1 MFGLNKLTLLAIG
14 AVVLAVAAGAIGAV
28 VNGWRLG
35 KELET
40 TKLTHTKA
48 LLDAAEKAAERQTD
62 MEVAKNEAIEKAQA
76 EAAKLAADAAR
87 AKSERDRLRRDLKAS
102 RDALPNATCASAT
115 AHAQTLNDVFGECV
129 ERYQEVAGKAD
140 AHALDTE
147 TLFRSW
153 KAIKEAE

>member
-14 AVVLAVAAGAIGAV
+14 AVVLAIAAGAIGAV

-76 EAAKLAADAAR
+76 EATKLAADAAR
-87 AKSERDRLRRDLKAS
+87 AKSERDRLRRDLQAS
-102 RDALPNATCASAT
+102 RDALSNATCPSTT
-115 AHAQTLNDVFGECV
+115 AHAQTLNELFAECV
-129 ERYQEVAGKAD
+129 ERYSEVAAAAD
-140 AHALDTE
+140 AHALDAE
-147 TLFRSW
+147 TIFRSW
-153 KAIKEAE
+153 KAVKEAE